1 MKKQTLWLLF
11 QLMLIPGIASAFT
24 ERESGKGLS
33 SLSFQKADT
42 SANAAAVPVPPP
54 AIVPIFVGG
63 MTADSISQ
71 VQRFDASG
79 NTMTYVS
86 NPTAGVAFY
95 ASMAMQSKLRENSII
110 ANVANG
116 VGCDSTGVIPTNGAK
131 RIGVYVYAI
140 ADSMR
145 NTADSTMTLVMAMLP
160 KAHLIA
166 LADSGAAAIW
176 NPLVNTSAG
185 TDTTGPRLGTDP
197 MTWAPLRITNA
208 TTVRTDG
215 AIGIAGGGLAPG
227 ELIYLYTRGDWEAFK
242 GDMRPPWAYTEF
254 CTAATGCFAPA
265 YFSLRTRI
273 LGEVIGASGLQQ
285 MRNFS
290 NTFARYTQTRF
301 IVRID
306 VIGYYN

>member
-1 MKKQTLWLLF
+1 MKKQMVWLLF
-11 QLMLIPGIASAFT
+11 QLMLVPGIASAFT

-42 SANAAAVPVPPP
+42 SANAAAVAVPPP

-86 NPTAGVAFY
+86 NPAAGVAFY
-95 ASMAMQSKLRENSII
+95 ASMAMQSKLRENSILANI
-110 ANVANG
+110 ATG

-131 RIGVYVYAI
+131 RIGIYVYAI

-160 KAHLIA
+160 KAHLLA
-166 LADSGAAAIW
+166 LADSGSAAIW
-176 NPLVNTSAG
+176 NPMVNPTLA
-185 TDTTGPRLGTDP
+185 DTTGPRLTTDP
-197 MTWAPLRITNA
+197 QTWSSLRVANTA
-208 TTVRTDG
+208 VLRTDG
-215 AIGIAGGGLAPG
+215 VLGLIGGGLAPG
-227 ELIYLYTRGDWEAFK
+227 EVLYFYSRGDWTAFK
-242 GDMRPPWAYTEF
+242 GDMRPPWNYTEF
-254 CTAATGCFAPA
+254 CTPATGCFAPA

-273 LGEVIGASGLQQ
+273 IGEVIGASIFGQ
-285 MRNFS
+285 MRNSS

-301 IVRID
+301 FVRID